1 MASQLDGRR
10 VAFLV
15 ANEGVEQIE
24 LTEPWKAVENAGGQP
39 VLVALEAGTVQAF
52 NHLDRADTFPVDV
65 SVEDAIDESFDALV
79 LPGGVANPDQL
90 RTHPKAVRFARSF
103 FESGKPVAV
112 ICHGPWTLIEA
123 GAVRDRTLT
132 SWPSLKTDLTNAG
145 AEWIDEPV
153 HVDTDGPNALIS
165 SRKPDDLPM
174 FTERLVEEF
183 AKAKASA
190 TTRQ

>member
-1 MASQLDGRR
+1 
-10 VAFLV
+10 
-15 ANEGVEQIE
+15 
-24 LTEPWKAVENAGGQP
+24 
-39 VLVALEAGTVQAF
+39 
-52 NHLDRADTFPVDV
+52 
-65 SVEDAIDESFDALV
+65 
-79 LPGGVANPDQL
+79 
-90 RTHPKAVRFARSF
+90 VRFARSF